1 MATTKRKAKDQAGET
16 TDAPGVELYT
26 EAASR
31 LIDPFEV
38 NYLGVLRT
46 NDPLLLEKG
55 QNIEMYRDLKRDGK
69 VFSCLQKRIGALVG
83 RPWAVEPVNEADSA
97 DALKLTLLLKRI
109 NFDQL
114 CRDLLD
120 AIMMGFSVVE
130 IIWGVRGKFIV
141 PVSLPKR
148 QQRRFVYQQEE
159 QDKAPRLK
167 LLTANA
173 MVTGIDLPDR
183 KFIVHRVNPEDD
195 NPYGTGLG
203 LQVHWLVFFKRK
215 GIVSWVKL
223 GDRFGTPTPWGKY
236 PRNAGPKEKQTLA
249 DALRAFSSDGFVMTP
264 EGSLIELLESKLSGN
279 ITTQEQL
286 VAAMDDAIA
295 EVILDQEPRA
305 TGGGALAAASKER
318 TSVRLDKVQADS
330 DLLSETLNRTLIA
343 WLCEVNGLAP
353 CVVYRQ
359 IKEEEDKKAESET
372 DKNVSEMGFE
382 LSEDAVRAKYGEG
395 WSKKKAPPPPEPG
408 APPKNP
414 VVDNRKPATEDDP
427 ENAENAASFA
437 EADAGQK
444 VDDAGQ
450 RAIDKAV
457 AEVPAEDLQSA
468 MADLVEPLLAAIENA
483 GSFEEALAAVEN
495 AFPKVDTVRLQALLA
510 QAMFGA
516 EAYGRVAE

>member
-1 MATTKRKAKDQAGET
+1 MATTEPKAGAQAEKT
-16 TDAPGVELYT
+16 PGVELHT

-69 VFSCLQKRIGALVG
+69 VFSCLQKRMGALVG
-83 RPWAVEPVNEADSA
+83 RPWAVEPVNEADGA
-97 DALKLTLLLKRI
+97 DAETLSRLLKLF

-120 AIMMGFSVVE
+120 ATIMGYSVAE
-130 IIWGVRGKFIV
+130 IVWGVRDGFIL
-141 PVSLPKR
+141 PNSLPKR
-148 QQRRFVYQQEE
+148 RQRRFVYQQEE

-167 LLTANA
+167 LLTADA
-173 MVTGIDLPDR
+173 MVTGIDLPER

-203 LQVHWLVFFKRK
+203 LQVFWPVFFKRK
-215 GIVSWVKL
+215 GIVSWAKL
-223 GDRFGTPTPWGKY
+223 CDRFGSPTPWGRY

-264 EGSLIELLESKLSGN
+264 EGSLIDLLESKLSGN

-295 EVILDQEPRA
+295 EVILGQEPRA
-305 TGGGALAAASKER
+305 SGGGALAAASKER
-318 TSVRLDKVQADS
+318 TSVRLDLVQADS
-330 DLLSETLNRTLIA
+330 DLLSETLNRSLIA

-395 WSKKKAPPPPEPG
+395 WSKTKTP

-414 VVDNRKPATEDDP
+414 VVDNKKPPAEDDP
-427 ENAENAASFA
+427 EGENDTASFA
-437 EADAGQK
+437 EAAGK
-444 VDDAGQ
+444 DGGDTGQ
-450 RAIDKAV
+450 RAIDAAV
-457 AEVPAEDLQSA
+457 DAVSAEDLQAA
-468 MADLVEPLLAAIENA
+468 MADLMEPLLAAIENA
-483 GSFEEALAAVEN
+483 SSFEEALAAVEA
-495 AFPKVDTVRLQALLA
+495 AFPKMDTVRLQALLA
-510 QAMFGA
+510 RAMFGA
-516 EAYGRVAE
+516 EAYGRSLA

>member
-1 MATTKRKAKDQAGET
+1 MATNRTKAKASET
-16 TDAPGVELYT
+16 TPSVELHT

-55 QNIEMYRDLKRDGK
+55 QDLEMYRDLKRDGK
-69 VFSCLQKRIGALVG
+69 VFSCLQKRMGALVG
-83 RPWAVEPVNEADSA
+83 RPWAVEPVNEADTA
-97 DALKLTLLLKRI
+97 DSESLTRLLKLF

-120 AIMMGFSVVE
+120 ATMMGFSVVE
-130 IIWGVRGKFIV
+130 IIWGTSDGFFV
-141 PVSLPKR
+141 PERLVKR
-148 QQRRFVYQQEE
+148 RQRRFVYQQEE
-159 QDKAPRLK
+159 QDRAPRLK
-167 LLTANA
+167 LLTATS
-173 MVTGIDLPDR
+173 MVTGVDLPDR

-195 NPYGTGLG
+195 NPYGTGIG
-203 LQVHWLVFFKRK
+203 LQVFWPVFFKRK
-215 GIVSWVKL
+215 GIVAWIKL
-223 GDRFGTPTPWGKY
+223 CDRFGSPTPWGKH

-264 EGSLIELLESKLSGN
+264 EGNMIELLESKLSGN

-295 EVILDQEPRA
+295 EVILGQEPRA

-318 TSVRLDKVQADS
+318 TSVRLDLVQADS

-343 WLCEVNGLAP
+343 WLCELNGLAP

-382 LSEDAVRAKYGEG
+382 LSEEAVRAKYGEG
-395 WSKKKAPPPPEPG
+395 WSKKKTPPPPEPV
-408 APPKNP
+408 NP
-414 VVDNRKPATEDDP
+414 ADKTVVDNKNPGLKKPDEEPTDDKAT
-427 ENAENAASFA
+427 ASFA
-437 EADAGQK
+437 EPGSEDGDAAGQ
-444 VDDAGQ
+444 D
-450 RAIDKAV
+450 AIDTAV
-457 AEVPAEDLQSA
+457 AAVPVADLQAA
-468 MADLVEPLLAAIENA
+468 MSGLVEPLLAAIENA
-483 GSFEEALAAVEN
+483 NSFEEALAAVEA
-495 AFPKVDTVRLQALLA
+495 AFPKMDSTKLQALLA

-516 EAYGRVAE
+516 EAFGRSA